1 MLRMPCNTGLRC
13 WNAYLGWR
21 ELPAAT
27 GQLGLEGPEANLR
40 NRCWRANATWG
51 KVISSRNQLSTKGKR
66 LVVQFPD
73 DLQGEA
79 VFGGGSEFCKFLQI
93 YFFQFME
100 QFSEK
105 LKEPLYI
112 VGREYRRS
120 KIFQNDAL
128 LTTIRILAT
137 FMG

>member
-1 MLRMPCNTGLRC
+1 MRC
-13 WNAYLGWR
+13 WKACLGCR

-27 GQLGLEGPEANLR
+27 GQLGLEGPEANIR
-40 NRCWRANATWG
+40 NRCERADTTWG
-51 KVISSRNQLSTKGKR
+51 KVISSRNQLFTNGKR
-66 LVVQFPD
+66 LVVQLPD

-105 LKEPLYI
+105 LKEALYI
-112 VGREYRRS
+112 G
-120 KIFQNDAL
+120 
-128 LTTIRILAT
+128 
-137 FMG
+137 